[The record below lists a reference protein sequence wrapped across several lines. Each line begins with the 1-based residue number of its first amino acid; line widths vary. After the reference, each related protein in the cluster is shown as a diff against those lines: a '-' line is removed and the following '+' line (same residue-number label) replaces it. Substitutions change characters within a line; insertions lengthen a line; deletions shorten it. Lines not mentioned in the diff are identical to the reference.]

1 MAREH
6 ISKFCLESD
15 DKTDDSL
22 SAHSSS
28 SQSEVKECKDVV
40 SSTKEMIVDS
50 EVLSTKFVLRGAAGA
65 TARDN
70 NITAPGGLRGRKSLE
85 ASELWSFNLDGDNH
99 MGLPSEILS
108 SEDVV
113 AIQQE
118 SLIDKLFG
126 NAATG
131 LIDGLLPPKVKEAE
145 VILSLM

>member
-1 MAREH
+1 M
-6 ISKFCLESD
+6 
-15 DKTDDSL
+15 
-22 SAHSSS
+22 
-28 SQSEVKECKDVV
+28 

-50 EVLSTKFVLRGAAGA
+50 EVLSTKFALRGAAGA
-65 TARDN
+65 SARDN
-70 NITAPGGLRGRKSLE
+70 NITAPGGLHGRKSLE